1 MILNG
6 GQKIFIWPLFF
17 FIESGIM
24 PDNLP
29 PVWKILTFPC
39 FSVAPACDDG
49 TPFKEITVMANTAA
63 YYGFQQYLGGAGGA
77 PTFAQSVR
85 RIASSN
91 STAIYCGDPVTPVAG
106 TGAAT
111 GYITAS
117 ANGAQPIA
125 GIFWGCKYLS
135 TSQKRTVWSR
145 YWPGSDA
152 TGDVEAY
159 VIDDPNARFV
169 VQTSFAGAP
178 MTGTATAMTS
188 GIQGQYGT
196 FALGSGNTSTGT
208 SGAYLS
214 GVSTTI
220 TSPFIVVDY
229 AIGFGNG
236 GDPTTQYCNV
246 IVGFNNEQ
254 WRSNG
259 AGPASINA

>member
-1 MILNG
+1 
-6 GQKIFIWPLFF
+6 
-17 FIESGIM
+17 
-24 PDNLP
+24 
-29 PVWKILTFPC
+29 
-39 FSVAPACDDG
+39 
-49 TPFKEITVMANTAA
+49 MANTQA
-63 YYGFQQYLGGAGGA
+63 YYGFLQFQGGAGGA
-77 PTFAQSVR
+77 PTFAQSAR
-85 RIASSN
+85 RIASGN
-91 STAIYCGDPVTPVAG
+91 STAIYTGDPVTPITG

-125 GIFWGCKYLS
+125 GIFVGCKYLS
-135 TSQKRTVWSR
+135 TSQKRVVWSS

-178 MTGTATAMTS
+178 MTGTATTMTS
-188 GIQGQYGT
+188 GIIGQYAQFTLGT
-196 FALGSGNTSTGT
+196 GSTATGR

-214 GVSTTI
+214 AVSTTI

-229 AIGFGNG
+229 AISFGNG

-246 IVGFNNEQ
+246 IVGFNNEM